1 MNAIAATGTD
11 QASLLAAFTLPVANA
26 APASPVFANLISL
39 MLSTQT
45 APPPSSL
52 KTPASF
58 QGTAASSAQIADAM
72 IRSMLVGSSTTAS
85 PASNNP
91 TPAVPANAN
100 LTPLSVAIPNRALS
114 LSDLP
119 IVPNPVVTASAP
131 NDAAVQIPL
140 TAGNANPP
148 APGTTNPN
156 QAAQDPRKQP
166 RNPADALMATV
177 IAPVATMPALPTTVA
192 PPPADPKSNAPA
204 PATRD
209 STASVVTLPFTRNSA
224 EAKVAFTAILTPAKD
239 APAPSAS
246 VAGPT
251 MPTPEPAGAGNSSTP
266 VALATAASPQPQ
278 AATASQ
284 VTAAQVSTAQA
295 GGNAQPDGDASARQE
310 SDSPETP
317 ARPTVLATATKV
329 KPDVQPDD
337 NALQQA
343 AAATPGVAH
352 MVAVPSFTSSPTD
365 PTRTSAPAPAATPYN
380 TTAEALRTT
389 ESNLAAAPTLR
400 TGAAQE
406 ISIRIAPPDSPA
418 VDLRVVERA
427 GQVHVD
433 VRTSDSAMQ
442 TSLRQDLG
450 TLTNSL
456 ERAGYHAETFTPSST
471 LGRAVPSAQTGN
483 HQQDP
488 SQNRGGAGDF
498 SGDRRQQQQKR
509 PGTWLEELEEQS

>member
-1 MNAIAATGTD
+1 VNAIAATGTD

-45 APPPSSL
+45 APSPSSL

-85 PASNNP
+85 TASNNP

-100 LTPLSVAIPNRALS
+100 LTPLSVAIPNQALS

-119 IVPNPVVTASAP
+119 IVPNPVETASAP

-140 TAGNANPP
+140 TAGKANPP
-148 APGTTNPN
+148 
-156 QAAQDPRKQP
+156 AQDPRKQP

-177 IAPVATMPALPTTVA
+177 IAPVATMPALPTTVT
-192 PPPADPKSNAPA
+192 PPPADPKSNVPA
-204 PATRD
+204 PAAPLTATQD
-209 STASVVTLPFTRNSA
+209 STASVVILPFARNSA
-224 EAKVAFTAILTPAKD
+224 EAKVAFTAILTPAKE

-246 VAGPT
+246 VAGPA
-251 MPTPEPAGAGNSSTP
+251 MPTPEPAGAENSSTP
-266 VALATAASPQPQ
+266 VALATAANPQPQ
-278 AATASQ
+278 AATTSQ
-284 VTAAQVSTAQA
+284 VAAAQVSTAQA

-317 ARPTVLATATKV
+317 ARPTVLATAAKV

-352 MVAVPSFTSSPTD
+352 VVAVPTFTSSPTD
-365 PTRTSAPAPAATPYN
+365 PTRTSEPAPAASPYN

-389 ESNLAAAPTLR
+389 ESNLAAAPPLR

-418 VDLRVVERA
+418 VDLRVVERG

-433 VRTSDSAMQ
+433 VRTPDSAMQ
-442 TSLRQDLG
+442 TALRQDLG

-509 PGTWLEELEEQS
+509 SGTWLEELEEQS